1 MTAMTDFVHLHAHTQ
16 YSMLDGAV
24 KVKDLV
30 KRVKAAGMRAVAVTD
45 HANMFGAITFYK
57 AAKEQGVQAI
67 LGAELDVVL
76 PRPEG
81 ARADASAA
89 HGGHAHHLPLLA
101 ATAEG
106 YKNLVGLVTRG
117 QVTPDPSAPGT
128 FAVALDAVAER
139 AKGLVAMTGCMGGV
153 VAQAILEE
161 GPEAGRRVLSRM
173 KEVFEPGSLYV
184 ELQDHGL
191 PEQPVL
197 NGILVD
203 LARALDLPLVA
214 TNDVHY
220 AEKADA
226 EAHLYLSCIKSGRSY
241 AEAKERHHGSS
252 EMYLKSQDEMART
265 FSAWPEAIANTIAIA
280 ERCSRLK
287 LKLGEPML

>member
-1 MTAMTDFVHLHAHTQ
+1 MPPLNLKCGRMLGEGPFRRQPIQACLPTKARRRTRGRQPRHGDQGAASPSLALAVLPTSPMPADFVHLHAHTQ

-45 HANMFGAITFYK
+45 HANMFGAVTFYK
-57 AAKEQGVQAI
+57 AAKEQGIQAI
-67 LGAELDVVL
+67 LGSELDVVL

-191 PEQPVL
+191 PEQP
-197 NGILVD
+197 
-203 LARALDLPLVA
+203 
-214 TNDVHY
+214 
-220 AEKADA
+220 
-226 EAHLYLSCIKSGRSY
+226 
-241 AEAKERHHGSS
+241 
-252 EMYLKSQDEMART
+252 
-265 FSAWPEAIANTIAIA
+265 
-280 ERCSRLK
+280 
-287 LKLGEPML
+287 